1 MSEEQILTDPN
12 SPGWRYLRDNETVQ
26 AGDEYLNSECMW
38 CLTDRVGEIAGPNV
52 TYRRRIEQTETNQ
65 DDPSGDGWRWVNV
78 GETLQV
84 GDMLRSF
91 MEWVKTNAAG
101 GTCRKG
107 GIYRRRIEPQ
117 QPQQADYP
125 SDKERYQR
133 LLEAV
138 FAEAAEY
145 KAKWQSC
152 IKLQADYRSGELAKQ
167 TTHEVQQLR
176 EKVETLS
183 DMVQQL
189 ISRLTPTLRSREQ
202 E

>member
-1 MSEEQILTDPN
+1 MNNEQTQQADDP
-12 SPGWRYLRDNETVQ
+12 SGPGWRWVRQGETLELHDMMRADGEWWPTKN
-26 AGDEYLNSECMW
+26 AGQTCSKEGM
-38 CLTDRVGEIAGPNV
+38 
-52 TYRRRIEQTETNQ
+52 YRRRIEQQ
-65 DDPSGDGWRWVNV
+65 P
-78 GETLQV
+78 
-84 GDMLRSF
+84 
-91 MEWVKTNAAG
+91 
-101 GTCRKG
+101 
-107 GIYRRRIEPQ
+107 EP
-117 QPQQADYP
+117 PQQADYP
-125 SDKERYQR
+125 SDKERYQK

-152 IKLQADYRSGELAKQ
+152 IKLQADYRSGELTKQ

>member
-1 MSEEQILTDPN
+1 MSEEQN
-12 SPGWRYLRDNETVQ
+12 SPGWRYLRDEETVQ
-26 AGDEYLNSECMW
+26 AGDEFLSTDCMW

-52 TYRRRIEQTETNQ
+52 TYRRRIE
-65 DDPSGDGWRWVNV
+65 
-78 GETLQV
+78 
-84 GDMLRSF
+84 
-91 MEWVKTNAAG
+91 
-101 GTCRKG
+101 
-107 GIYRRRIEPQ
+107 
-117 QPQQADYP
+117 PQQADYP

-133 LLEAV
+133 LLESV

-152 IKLQADYRSGELAKQ
+152 IKLQADYRSGELTKQ

-189 ISRLTPTLRSREQ
+189 ISRLTPTIRSREQ

>member
-1 MSEEQILTDPN
+1 MSLIQKPEELANAIRIQQQPEPPQQADDPN
-12 SPGWRYLRDNETVQ
+12 GPGWRDVLPGEILHVDDMVQRDNGWGKTRA
-26 AGDEYLNSECMW
+26 AG
-38 CLTDRVGEIAGPNV
+38 IPAGSQR
-52 TYRRRIEQTETNQ
+52 YRRRIKPQPSNSKPENAELKQLREQPN
-65 DDPSGDGWRWVNV
+65 
-78 GETLQV
+78 
-84 GDMLRSF
+84 
-91 MEWVKTNAAG
+91 
-101 GTCRKG
+101 
-107 GIYRRRIEPQ
+107 
-117 QPQQADYP
+117 
-125 SDKERYQR
+125 DKERYQR

-152 IKLQADYRSGELAKQ
+152 IKLQADYRSGELTKQ